1 MPVKFSC
8 VGVLCILS
16 FQTIQETTGGFTF
29 FYPVD
34 LSWEQMRFFFY
45 LHWTGH
51 YYGKSCPFVP
61 TQYTTRFSLPKIN
74 VHLFWNRKIK
84 FLWNKKS

>member
-34 LSWEQMRFFFY
+34 LSWEQMRFFF
-45 LHWTGH
+45 
-51 YYGKSCPFVP
+51 
-61 TQYTTRFSLPKIN
+61 LPALN
-74 VHLFWNRKIK
+74 RPLLWEELSFCTYPVHH
-84 FLWNKKS
+84 